1 MFYEV
6 WPLGVSYDSTYFI
19 KNSEKFLIGDVVL
32 VNNEPFLVLSTSKA
46 WKQIEGEISYVGNLF
61 TPRTIFFQKFLANY
75 WYSWY
80 FRFYKLFIQDS
91 KYVLKYELPQIKRFK
106 FDMSWTYISEYK
118 KFDTYFDYLKMGDES
133 IKILNL
139 NEFSSNL
146 LTTGQNL
153 FVFPDNWSLFN
164 FKQQTN
170 LKWEIVDVNST
181 SLTRFKHFLN
191 IKNWKYKNIF
201 TTHGGVFQ
209 DWKNLKAI
217 FVFFPY
223 KWYYKNQQNP
233 RYWLPELAKQ
243 IKFFYKVEDLY
254 YIL

>member
-106 FDMSWTYISEYK
+106 FDISW
-118 KFDTYFDYLKMGDES
+118 
-133 IKILNL
+133 
-139 NEFSSNL
+139 
-146 LTTGQNL
+146 
-153 FVFPDNWSLFN
+153 
-164 FKQQTN
+164 
-170 LKWEIVDVNST
+170 
-181 SLTRFKHFLN
+181 
-191 IKNWKYKNIF
+191 
-201 TTHGGVFQ
+201 
-209 DWKNLKAI
+209 
-217 FVFFPY
+217 
-223 KWYYKNQQNP
+223 
-233 RYWLPELAKQ
+233 
-243 IKFFYKVEDLY
+243 
-254 YIL
+254 